1 VAAGDAPEAIVQ
13 TADVDN
19 GWPSDDRGG
28 SRWSRSR
35 RERRRAMTIEEPA
48 ERSLVPA
55 SPPPVVRDRFPDRPV
70 TLAQTTEAAQAHE
83 RRPEPQPSKPA
94 ATDEAIAATMA
105 RSPAIDRPSTPD
117 EPLGL
122 ALVDDATYL
131 PDVPRCCRTCRDFR
145 PAEGGERGWC
155 NNSWAFQHRRMVHG
169 DEMPCWGVV
178 GSWWV
183 PRDEV
188 WLDELDVD
196 HAQATPLVD
205 AMLAR
210 RAAAAAPAPR
220 LRRRGRSS

>member
-1 VAAGDAPEAIVQ
+1 MAIDGAAQEVSDQAPMPEPRWTAPPANDEVALPTPARSTASERPEAPEV
-13 TADVDN
+13 
-19 GWPSDDRGG
+19 
-28 SRWSRSR
+28 
-35 RERRRAMTIEEPA
+35 
-48 ERSLVPA
+48 L
-55 SPPPVVRDRFPDRPV
+55 
-70 TLAQTTEAAQAHE
+70 
-83 RRPEPQPSKPA
+83 
-94 ATDEAIAATMA
+94 
-105 RSPAIDRPSTPD
+105 
-117 EPLGL
+117 LGI
-122 ALVDDATYL
+122 ALVDDPSYL

-155 NNSWAFQHRRMVHG
+155 NNVWAFQHRRMVHG

-196 HAQATPLVD
+196 HGHQTPLID

-210 RAAAAAPAPR
+210 RSAIATAPR